1 MSNFTLCSAPH
12 NGVIAILREQHE
24 TDAEDEEE
32 DDEDSALDDAD
43 DARQY
48 FYLNLVHVAPCL

>member
-1 MSNFTLCSAPH
+1 ML
-12 NGVIAILREQHE
+12 EQHE

-48 FYLNLVHVAPCL
+48 FIEIQSIYPCL